1 MNKFSI
7 ITATF
12 NSDNFLSN
20 NLKSVIT
27 QNFLPYEHIFIDN
40 SSKDK
45 TLEIINSYKKK
56 VPYKVII
63 ISKIDKGIYFAF
75 NEGFRISSGNYI
87 SYLNSDDYFYSRN
100 TLRDINSVLLKKKYD
115 VIYGNVKIID
125 RFSKK
130 KKIIRD
136 WKSSIVLEDYYKIA
150 HPSFFISSEIKRV
163 GFFDVKFRIASDL
176 DFIIR
181 SLNYSKCVFFYNRYL
196 VYQRTGGESQKI
208 LNIVYSIAEVYKI
221 LIKNRIKNKLLFII
235 KKFLYKIFQ
244 LRIINFF
251 LSKI

>member
-12 NSDNFLSN
+12 NSDNFLSY
-20 NLKSVIT
+20 NLKSVIS

-63 ISKIDKGIYFAF
+63 ISKKDKGIYFAF
-75 NEGFRISSGNYI
+75 NEGLRNSSGNYI

-115 VIYGNVKIID
+115 IIYGNVKIVD
-125 RFSKK
+125 RFSKN
-130 KKIIRD
+130 KIIRD
-136 WKSSIVLEDYYKIA
+136 WKSSIVLDDYYKIA
-150 HPSFFISSEIKRV
+150 HPSFFISSDIKRV
-163 GFFDVKFRIASDL
+163 GFFDIKFRIASDL

-181 SLNYSKCVFFYNRYL
+181 SLNYSKSVFFYNRYL
-196 VYQRTGGESQKI
+196 VYQRTGGESQKT

-221 LIKNRIKNKLLFII
+221 LIKNKIKNKLLFII
-235 KKFLYKIFQ
+235 KKLLYKVYQ